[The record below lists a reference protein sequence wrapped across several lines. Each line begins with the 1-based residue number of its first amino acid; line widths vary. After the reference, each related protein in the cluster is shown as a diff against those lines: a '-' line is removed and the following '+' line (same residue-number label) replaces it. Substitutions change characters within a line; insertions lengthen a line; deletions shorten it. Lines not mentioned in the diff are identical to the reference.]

1 MILTQTTLMNVE
13 ISEYFRWIKFAYVY
27 CFVLVFFLFFFLLLK
42 SYFFGSSRVL
52 LGEGVQEGCGESKG
66 EHPCRD
72 AILMKLQS
80 NFAEITLWHGCSCGL
95 AAYFRGAF
103 S

>member
-1 MILTQTTLMNVE
+1 MNVE
-13 ISEYFRWIKFAYVY
+13 ISEIRSTNTSGGSSLLTYIVLFWFF
-27 CFVLVFFLFFFLLLK
+27 FVFFLLLK
-42 SYFFGSSRVL
+42 SYYFGSSRVL